1 MSDSDI
7 QASAS
12 KNLRFEDLPDFLT
25 IKELKQ
31 YLRIGN
37 NKAYELANRR
47 DFPSVPFGNRKVFP
61 KVAVKEWVER
71 EAERGRLPKKLRA
84 I

>member
-1 MSDSDI
+1 MSK
-7 QASAS
+7 QT
-12 KNLRFEDLPDFLT
+12 LRFEDLPDFLT

-31 YLRIGN
+31 YLRIGT
-37 NKAYELANRR
+37 NKAYELANRK
-47 DFPSVPFGNRKVFP
+47 DFPSIPFGNKKIFP
-61 KVAVKEWVER
+61 KTAVKEWAER